1 MTPLPHPVAAL
12 RSLLHPLHG
21 NGHAV
26 LLAERT
32 FAFRSSQEPP
42 P

>member
-1 MTPLPHPVAAL
+1 MTLLLHPVAAL

-21 NGHAV
+21 NGHAM
-26 LLAERT
+26 LLAEHT
-32 FAFRSSQEPP
+32 VDLRSAQEPP